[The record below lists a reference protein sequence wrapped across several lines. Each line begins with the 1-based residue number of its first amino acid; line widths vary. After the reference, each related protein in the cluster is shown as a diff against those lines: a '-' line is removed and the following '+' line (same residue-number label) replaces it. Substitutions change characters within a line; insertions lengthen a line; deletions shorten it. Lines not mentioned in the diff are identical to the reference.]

1 MAASDAIADT
11 LETWLYSL
19 LSGDDTL
26 KGLFTGSPAIGQSPF
41 PATASD
47 GNLKDVRER
56 VVFSNQSGIEDA
68 DRCGSFAGGRYV
80 YAVKVVAPG
89 KSFAAARALK
99 SRIDVLF
106 RGVTATSDG
115 LTFTIACEGPI
126 RYPEPDPANQTWHV
140 HSGGLYAFTV
150 R

>member
-1 MAASDAIADT
+1 MSADAVADT

-19 LSGDDTL
+19 LSGDETL
-26 KGLFTGSPAIGQSPF
+26 KALFTGSPAIGQAPL

-47 GNLKDVRER
+47 GNQGDVRER
-56 VVFSNQSGIEDA
+56 VVFSNQSGLEDS
-68 DRCGSFAGGRYV
+68 DRCGSFAGARYV
-80 YAVKVVAPG
+80 YAVKAVVPG

-99 SRIDVLF
+99 SRIDALL

-115 LTFTIACEGPI
+115 LRFTIACEGTI